1 MRTFGEETHSET
13 LSPASSENL
22 SLTCEGTVI
31 RPFESRRAE
40 NPDVC
45 SLGSKDSVNA
55 LTGVG
60 AVAISRVFVFG

>member
-1 MRTFGEETHSET
+1 
-13 LSPASSENL
+13 
-22 SLTCEGTVI
+22 VI

-55 LTGVG
+55 LTGVE
-60 AVAISRVFVFG
+60 AVAISRIFVFG